1 MRARGSLLVS
11 AEVRMRIA
19 RGVAQTE
26 RAKRLGVSKQVISRS
41 EEEEYQG
48 VPIARPQ
55 NILDALGVKAKVSL
69 SV

>member
-1 MRARGSLLVS
+1 
-11 AEVRMRIA
+11 MRIA